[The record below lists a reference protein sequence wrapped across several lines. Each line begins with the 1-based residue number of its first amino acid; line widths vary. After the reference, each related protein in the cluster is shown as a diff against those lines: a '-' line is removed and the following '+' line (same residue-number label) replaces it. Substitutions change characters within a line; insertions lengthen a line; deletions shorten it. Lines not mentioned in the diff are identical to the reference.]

1 MKKLLLFAVAFGCCI
16 FVSAQQ
22 VKVGADN
29 SFKQSVNGFQTFG
42 WSSEINQIP
51 KANLFITPNGDYVFN
66 NESTR
71 NRIKKAIKFELNA
84 KGFKETDNNPDMLV
98 LFRITENPGTLHT
111 FNGYKM
117 YNEGLDSTRT
127 PTNIETVKV
136 KPGTLLINI
145 VDAKSGKV
153 AWQGYAS
160 GILKP
165 SMVNSDVK
173 VREAVAAI
181 FSDFHF
187 HAKK

>member
-1 MKKLLLFAVAFGCCI
+1 MKKLLLFAVGLGCFI
-16 FVSAQQ
+16 FASAQQ
-22 VKVGADN
+22 VEVGADN
-29 SFKQSVNGFQTFG
+29 SFKQSVKGFKTFG

-51 KANLFITPNGDYVFN
+51 NSDMFITPSGVYVFN

-71 NRIKKAIKFELNA
+71 EKVKKAIKFEMNA
-84 KGFKETDNNPDMLV
+84 KGFKETENHPDIVV
-98 LFRITENPGTLHT
+98 LFRISEHPGKLHT

-117 YNEGLDSTRT
+117 YDEGLDSTHT
-127 PTNIETVKV
+127 PQNKETVKV
-136 KPGTLLINI
+136 KPGTLIIN
-145 VDAKSGKV
+145 VLDAKSGMV

-181 FSDFHF
+181 FKDFHF